1 MALKI
6 IFMGT
11 SEFAVPILKSIYE
24 SHHSVLE
31 IYTQSPKKKD
41 RGQRIDFSPIHK
53 FSDKIKLKVRYPE
66 TLNSAEELKHITEL
80 KPDVVI
86 VVAYGKILPSNFLNT
101 NTIKFINIHASLL
114 PKWRGAAPIH
124 RAIMNLD
131 QETGISIM
139 RIVSKLDAGPVM
151 MKSKIKISNGINY
164 ENLSKQMSK
173 LGARMILESLNL
185 LENKK
190 ANFINQNEKEATY
203 AKKINK
209 TESKINWNE
218 KAKKII
224 AQINALYPNPGAWFR
239 LNGYRIKVIKAEE
252 VKVKGTPGEILSKDF
267 TIACSENA
275 VQIIELKKEG
285 KKSMKSEEFLKGNK
299 LEIGTN
305 LIKNE

>member
-1 MALKI
+1 MSNTI

-11 SEFAVPILKSIYE
+11 PTFSVPILKTLYSSNYKIE
-24 SHHSVLE
+24 AV
-31 IYTQSPKKKD
+31 YTQTPKKKS
-41 RGQRIDFSPIHK
+41 RGQKIENSPVHLESTKLNIPIKCPEKINSDEEFDFI
-53 FSDKIKLKVRYPE
+53 R
-66 TLNSAEELKHITEL
+66 NSEANYI
-80 KPDVVI
+80 V
-86 VVAYGKILPSNFLNT
+86 VVAYGQIIPERILNIPNKIFL
-101 NTIKFINIHASLL
+101 NIHASLL

-173 LGARMILESLNL
+173 LGAKMILESLNL

-190 ANFINQNEKEATY
+190 ANFINQNEKEVTY

-224 AQINALYPNPGAWFR
+224 AKINALYPNPGAWFK